1 MSTPFIQSFR
11 LAFSSLRANIGR
23 ASLTTLGIV
32 IGIASVIIVFSAG
45 EGIRGLVLGQIETFG
60 TNILETEIKVP
71 SSKKGFASDQQ
82 SGTAIAQGVQIT
94 TLTLDDMKNIN
105 KLPNIKASYA
115 GILTQDQASYGSE
128 FRKVFLLG
136 TNASYE
142 DIDKSEVE
150 YGRFF
155 TGVEDKSLAPVVVL
169 GSKMKEKLF
178 GQSDPV
184 GQGVKIH
191 KSKYTV
197 IGVMKSRGAVMGM
210 DFDDYIYIPIRTLQK
225 KIMGINYVFYMIH
238 ELKDIN
244 LADETAEEVR
254 RVLRDN
260 HNITDPNK
268 DDFRVVTMAEMME
281 MLGTVTGAITLLLLA
296 IVAISL
302 VVGGVGVMNVMYAAV
317 SERTAEI
324 GLRKAV
330 GARFRDI
337 MWQFLAE
344 SVLVTVAG
352 GIIGVIIGVLIS
364 ILISF
369 GARSFGLDWKFAVPL
384 RSFAVAIVFSIIF
397 GILFGLYPA
406 RKAARLN
413 PVEALRYE

>member
-11 LAFSSLRANIGR
+11 LAFNSLRANLGR
-23 ASLTTLGIV
+23 AGLTTLGIV

-71 SSKKGFASDQQ
+71 SGKKGFASDQQ

-94 TLTLDDMKNIN
+94 TLTLDDMEDIN

-155 TGVEDKSLAPVVVL
+155 TDVEDKSLAPVVVL

-210 DFDDYIYIPIRTLQK
+210 DFDDFIYIPVRTLQK

-238 ELKDIN
+238 ELKDMN

-254 RVLRDN
+254 RVVRGN

-344 SVLVTVAG
+344 SILVTVMG
-352 GIIGVIIGVLIS
+352 GIIGVTIGVLIS
-364 ILISF
+364 ALISF

>member
-11 LAFSSLRANIGR
+11 LAFNSLRANLGR
-23 ASLTTLGIV
+23 AGLTTLGIV

-60 TNILETEIKVP
+60 TNILETEVKVP
-71 SSKKGFASDQQ
+71 SGKKGFASDQQ

-94 TLTLDDMKNIN
+94 TLTLDDMEDIN

-136 TNASYE
+136 TSASYE

-155 TGVEDKSLAPVVVL
+155 TDLEDKSLAPVVVL

-184 GQGVKIH
+184 GQGIKIH

-210 DFDDYIYIPIRTLQK
+210 DFDDFIYIPVRTLQK

-238 ELKDIN
+238 ELKDMN

-254 RVLRDN
+254 RVVRGN

-344 SVLVTVAG
+344 SILVTVMG
-352 GIIGVIIGVLIS
+352 GIIGVTIGVLIS
-364 ILISF
+364 ALISF

>member
-11 LAFSSLRANIGR
+11 LAFNSLRANLGR
-23 ASLTTLGIV
+23 AGLTTLGII

-71 SSKKGFASDQQ
+71 SGKKGFASDQQ

-94 TLTLDDMKNIN
+94 TLTLDDMEDIN

-155 TGVEDKSLAPVVVL
+155 TDVEDKSLAPVVVL

-210 DFDDYIYIPIRTLQK
+210 DFDDFIYIPVRTLQK

-238 ELKDIN
+238 ELKDMN

-254 RVLRDN
+254 RVVRGN

-344 SVLVTVAG
+344 SILVTVMG
-352 GIIGVIIGVLIS
+352 GIIGVTIGVLIS
-364 ILISF
+364 ALISF